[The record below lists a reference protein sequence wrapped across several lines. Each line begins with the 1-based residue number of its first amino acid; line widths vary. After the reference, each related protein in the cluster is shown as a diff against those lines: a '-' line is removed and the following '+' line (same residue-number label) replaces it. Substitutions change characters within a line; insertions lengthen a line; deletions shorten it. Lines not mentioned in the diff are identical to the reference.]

1 MKSTEIKYVYDMKDT
16 VKDKI
21 FKIVTKLYGASDVQY
36 SEIAETKLKKIE
48 NKGQY
53 VCIAKTQYSFS
64 HNSKL
69 LGAPGNFV
77 FEVNDIIEKTG
88 SNFIVAISG
97 KMLLMPGLPKVPN
110 SEKMYIDPKT
120 LIVSGL
126 M

>member
-1 MKSTEIKYVYDMKDT
+1 MKDT
-16 VKDKI
+16 VKDKT

-69 LGAPGNFV
+69 LGAPENFV

-97 KMLLMPGLPKVPN
+97 KILLMPGLPKVPN